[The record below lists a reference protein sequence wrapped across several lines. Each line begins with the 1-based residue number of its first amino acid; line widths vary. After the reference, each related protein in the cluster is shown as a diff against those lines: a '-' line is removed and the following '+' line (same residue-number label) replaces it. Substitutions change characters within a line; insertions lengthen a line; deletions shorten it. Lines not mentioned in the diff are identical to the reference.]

1 MLQKKPDIVYLQQN
15 KALKQAL
22 LLCRILLHKSTTQP
36 TRCKE
41 LVRAWPDYMG
51 ICDASSFGFGGVI
64 VGENSNCP
72 PTVVCLQW
80 PADITNNVK
89 SDSIP
94 NGPITNSNLEMA
106 GLLLVLLVMEEIVR
120 DLRKRNIVLFSNNTP
135 TVSWV
140 TRLSSRHSIVAAN
153 LVAALALWLKTH

>member
-1 MLQKKPDIVYLQQN
+1 M
-15 KALKQAL
+15 
-22 LLCRILLHKSTTQP
+22 LLCKSTMQP

-41 LVRAWPDYMG
+41 LVQAWPDYTG
-51 ICDASSFGFGGVI
+51 ICNALSFGFGGVI
-64 VGENSNCP
+64 VGENSSCP

-89 SDSIP
+89 SDSNP
-94 NGPITNSNLEMA
+94 NETITNSDLEMA
-106 GLLLVLLVMEEIVR
+106 GLLLVLLVMEEIVWDSR
-120 DLRKRNIVLFSNNTP
+120 ERKITLFSNNTP

-140 TRLSSRHSIVAAN
+140 TRLSSRHSIIAAN